1 MYVEQ
6 NETCYSDGVDWQ
18 TDRDEQG
25 RYRNIARLFNHLLWG
40 LGITSLL
47 SGCIPI
53 LGTVHLGY
61 FIWMAVA
68 IFSDAGKLCTEH
80 VLTSRGTFMK
90 VVFWF
95 NISIL
100 ILACVAVC
108 AVAIMARR

>member
-6 NETCYSDGVDWQ
+6 NETCYSDGVNWQ
-18 TDRDEQG
+18 TTPDDNG
-25 RYRNIARLFNHLLWG
+25 VYRNVARTFNHLLWG

-61 FIWMAVA
+61 FIWMATA